1 MVTSGQPTHEPSIYL
16 RPKRNSR
23 IYFTYALLPS
33 YFQLYE
39 RGFSKRS
46 PWGRANSF
54 SFYRRL
60 RELMRKILQIL
71 HPRFTR
77 HWFIQIAII
86 DASFGDKPHD
96 KADRSRNW

>member
-39 RGFSKRS
+39 RGS
-46 PWGRANSF
+46 
-54 SFYRRL
+54 L
-60 RELMRKILQIL
+60 RE
-71 HPRFTR
+71 
-77 HWFIQIAII
+77 
-86 DASFGDKPHD
+86 
-96 KADRSRNW
+96 DRSGGVQIHSPFLQKAARADA

>member
-39 RGFSKRS
+39 HAVPEEITVGACKCVYS
-46 PWGRANSF
+46 
-54 SFYRRL
+54 L
-60 RELMRKILQIL
+60 
-71 HPRFTR
+71 FT
-77 HWFIQIAII
+77 
-86 DASFGDKPHD
+86 KVY
-96 KADRSRNW
+96 AD